1 MNQDDQSLDGDIV
14 RIAEQEQRLR
24 FAAFN
29 EETAWELGSRLRAL
43 ARDRGVAVTVEIRLA
58 RETVFLQAMPG
69 TSPSNADWA
78 RRKRNTVELLG
89 RSSYGVGRSHAKEGN
104 SLEASMGL
112 PTRDY
117 ANHGGAFPIRLA
129 DAGGGAVG
137 GAVGGALIGVVTVS
151 GLPQREDHAMV
162 VEVLAA
168 MCGVSPEAVMF

>member
-1 MNQDDQSLDGDIV
+1 MNDPTLDQDIA

-24 FAAFN
+24 FTAFN

-43 ARDRGVAVTVEIRLA
+43 ARERGVAVSVEIRLT
-58 RETVFLQAMPG
+58 RETVFFQAMPG
-69 TSPSNADWA
+69 TAASNADWA

-89 RSSYGVGRSHAKEGN
+89 RSSYGVGRGHARDGS

-112 PTRDY
+112 PARDY
-117 ANHGGAFPIRLA
+117 ANHGGAFPIRLV
-129 DAGGGAVG
+129 DGAF
-137 GAVGGALIGVVTVS
+137 IGVVTVS

-168 MCGVSPEAVMF
+168 MCGVAPDEVTL